1 MGGHE
6 EQAEKS
12 RGGVHLSYTINLLRE
27 DTWVSRTAGG
37 TRKIK
42 NFFLMLNP
50 QHLVGTL
57 HSSTDLQGI
66 AIQQVTQTF
75 LPLFFTV
82 TRRESTGL
90 ARAANVGHLFL
101 GTKAELP
108 LIQKV
113 LEMWFLFR
121 SDNDPPSTKIKQV
134 SDIPQVLR
142 V

>member
-1 MGGHE
+1 
-6 EQAEKS
+6 
-12 RGGVHLSYTINLLRE
+12 
-27 DTWVSRTAGG
+27 
-37 TRKIK
+37 
-42 NFFLMLNP
+42 MLNP
-50 QHLVGTL
+50 QPLVGSL

-82 TRRESTGL
+82 TRRESTGS

-108 LIQKV
+108 SIQKV

-121 SDNDPPSTKIKQV
+121 SDNDSPSTEIKRV